1 MSRRKGKTLSP
12 VEEPKINSK
21 RLRNTKKITY
31 NKESDD
37 EDE

>member
-1 MSRRKGKTLSP
+1 MSRRKGRTLSP
-12 VEEPKINSK
+12 VEEPKVTTK

-37 EDE
+37 ENE

>member
-12 VEEPKINSK
+12 VEEQPKVNSK

-31 NKESDD
+31 NKESDE
-37 EDE
+37 ED